1 MKKSCLLLLIV
12 GLLATCTAQS
22 SETNTIT
29 LTNGVTATVL
39 QEYKESYFVFT
50 DDRSKPFFV
59 DKAPLEKKRQLD
71 QKLAEVQEHGGTI
84 EIPVTSPIDTNA
96 PEKLDSFLKD
106 FKWDRTEIMPERFAF
121 LALPFIKQTNGGICA
136 AASAVNVISYIDP
149 SIDLKQGEL
158 FKIYNDREGGAS
170 FDEVVRGLRML
181 GFSSEVYSTRATPYA
196 VLAGY
201 IRKSLD
207 ANHPILVADKR
218 HMLTIIG
225 YNKESKTITAWN
237 QWKNGKIQH
246 GMPKGAYDVKN
257 SDLPFEFT
265 TVFFLHHVKDIPAA
279 SQKKQIEDF
288 VGKTNDL
295 HIHPPYQ
302 PRYPLSPTYL
312 QNAAE
317 ERILASIRANRNVF
331 ILQGNQLIEITPQK
345 ETGDLLTVT
354 RFPSKEQSTMSIK
367 DLADKITFDNHG
379 FFFSSL
385 PPPPDF

>member
-1 MKKSCLLLLIV
+1 MNKSRLM
-12 GLLATCTAQS
+12 LLAMGLFIIGNLWS
-22 SETNTIT
+22 SETYTIT
-29 LTNGVTATVL
+29 LTNGATATVL

-59 DKAPLEKKRQLD
+59 DKALLDKKRHLDEQLAD
-71 QKLAEVQEHGGTI
+71 IQEHGGTI
-84 EIPVTSPIDTNA
+84 EIPSTSPIDTNA
-96 PEKLDSFLKD
+96 PERLDDLLKD
-106 FKWDRTEIMPERFAF
+106 FKWDRTEIIPERFAF
-121 LALPFIKQTNGGICA
+121 LALPFIKQTNGGICT
-136 AASAVNVISYIDP
+136 AASAVNIILYIDP

-158 FKIYNDREGGAS
+158 FKIYNDRAGGAS

-181 GFSSEVYSTRATPYA
+181 GFSSEVYSTRTTPYT

-225 YNKESKTITAWN
+225 YNKESKTIIAWN
-237 QWKNGKIQH
+237 QWKNGKMQH
-246 GMPKGAYDVKN
+246 GMPKGAYDVKD

-279 SQKKQIEDF
+279 SQKRQIEDF

-295 HIHPPYQ
+295 RIHPPYQ
-302 PRYPLSPTYL
+302 PRYALSPTYL

-317 ERILASIRANRNVF
+317 ERIKASIRANRNVF
-331 ILQGNQLIEITPQK
+331 ILQGNRLIEIHPQK
-345 ETGDLLTVT
+345 EAGDYLSVT
-354 RFPSKEQSTMSIK
+354 SFPSKEQSTMSLK
-367 DLADKITFDNHG
+367 DLANKITFDNHG
-379 FFFSSL
+379 FFFSSI
-385 PPPPDF
+385 P